1 MSDQSPFEANAYAVT
16 YRLLGDAPAAHA
28 AAHEAVRRL
37 QRADQGQQ
45 DRGRHWLY
53 ALTDLA
59 VTEAVASPVAS
70 PVSSSVVQPPVG
82 QPTVA
87 PPPVGQPSAAPP
99 TVAQPT
105 GFALPSP
112 VATAPMADDPS
123 AGLRAALR
131 RRLVNVT
138 PDERVAGAL
147 VHLAGY
153 PADFVAEV
161 LGTTPQAALS
171 AAAVLA
177 PPPGVDYRE
186 LGEPALTGTEPH
198 RGNRRGSSRMR
209 RPHWTTIAAVAVV
222 AAAVIAAT
230 QVTGPRPTLGPPLEE
245 GGAAAIQGA
254 GQRNGDPLTQAT
266 ND

>member
-28 AAHEAVRRL
+28 AAHAAVGALDRAR
-37 QRADQGQQ
+37 QRGDAAMLS
-45 DRGRHWLY
+45 RHWLY
-53 ALTDLA
+53 TLTDLA
-59 VTEAVASPVAS
+59 VTEAVASPAAMHGVDAS
-70 PVSSSVVQPPVG
+70 R
-82 QPTVA
+82 
-87 PPPVGQPSAAPP
+87 SAAEP
-99 TVAQPT
+99 
-105 GFALPSP
+105 
-112 VATAPMADDPS
+112 ATRDDPS

-131 RRLVNVT
+131 RRLINAT

-153 PADFVAEV
+153 PTDFVAEV
-161 LGTTPQAALS
+161 LGTTAEVASS
-171 AAAVLA
+171 ASAVLA

-186 LGEPALTGTEPH
+186 LGDPTLTGNGPT
-198 RGNRRGSSRMR
+198 RAKRRDSRVR
-209 RPHWTTIAAVAVV
+209 RPHWTTIAAVAIV

-230 QVTGPRPTLGPPLEE
+230 QVTGPRPTLGPPLDE
-245 GGAAAIQGA
+245 GGAAAVELP